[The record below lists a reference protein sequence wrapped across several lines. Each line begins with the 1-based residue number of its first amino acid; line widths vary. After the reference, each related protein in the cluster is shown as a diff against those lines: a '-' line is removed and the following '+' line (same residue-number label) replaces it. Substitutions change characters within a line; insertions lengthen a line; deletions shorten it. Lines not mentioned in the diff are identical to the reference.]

1 MTLTQHPDL
10 VQGTPEWR
18 DARCGMVT
26 ASVVAK
32 LLTPTLKV
40 ADNDTSRG
48 VVATLVTERLTG
60 HGSDDVPVSSDIW
73 RGIHS
78 EPYARGAYSEHH
90 GHVREMGFMSR
101 DDWGF
106 QIGYSPDGLVGD
118 DGLVEIKCPRAR
130 NHLLTVLRD
139 EVPTQH
145 MAQLQTALLVS
156 GRSWVDFV
164 SFFGGMPL
172 YRRRVEPDTAWH
184 DAIVAAVTAF
194 EAQAEEMSAAYTE
207 ASAGLPPTEPIPDL
221 EVVI

>member
-1 MTLTQHPDL
+1 MTLHQHPEL

-18 DARCGMVT
+18 ALRRGMVT

-40 ADNDTSRG
+40 ADNDTSRA

-60 HGSDDVPVSSDIW
+60 LDSDDAPTSSDMW

-78 EPYARGAYSEHH
+78 EPYARAAYSEHH
-90 GHVREMGFMSR
+90 APVREMGFMSR

-118 DGLVEIKCPRAR
+118 DGLVEIKCPRAK
-130 NHLLTVLRD
+130 NHLVTVIRD
-139 EVPTQH
+139 EVPAQH

-156 GRSWVDFV
+156 GRSWIDFV

-172 YRRRVEPDTAWH
+172 YCKRVEADPAWH
-184 DAIVAAVTAF
+184 DAIVAAVTTF
-194 EAQAEEMSAAYTE
+194 EAQADELRAAWDG
-207 ASAGLPPTEPIPDL
+207 ASAGLPDTEPVPDL
-221 EVVI
+221 EVLV

>member
-18 DARCGMVT
+18 IARCGMVT

-40 ADNDTSRG
+40 ADNDTSRAA
-48 VVATLVTERLTG
+48 VATLVTERLTG
-60 HGSDDVPVSSDIW
+60 QSSDDVAVSSDMW
-73 RGIHS
+73 RGIHN
-78 EPYARGAYSEHH
+78 EPYARAAYSEHH
-90 GHVREMGFMSR
+90 APVREMGFMSR

-118 DGLVEIKCPRAR
+118 DGLVEIKCPRAK
-130 NHLLTVLRD
+130 NHLVTIIRG
-139 EVPTQH
+139 EVPAQH

-172 YRRRVEPDTAWH
+172 YRKRVEPDPAWQA
-184 DAIVAAVTAF
+184 AIVAAVTTF
-194 EAQAEEMSAAYTE
+194 EAQAAELAAAWVE
-207 ASAGLPPTEPIPDL
+207 ASAGLPDTEPVPDL

>member
-18 DARCGMVT
+18 TVRCGMVT

-40 ADNDTSRG
+40 ADNDTSRA

-60 HGSDDVPVSSDIW
+60 LNSDDTPTSSDMW

-90 GHVREMGFMSR
+90 APVREMGFMSR

-118 DGLVEIKCPRAR
+118 DGLVEIKCPRAK
-130 NHLLTVLRD
+130 NHLLTIVRD
-139 EVPTQH
+139 EVPAEH

-172 YRRRVEPDTAWH
+172 YRKRVEPAPAWQA
-184 DAIVAAVTAF
+184 AIVAAVTTF
-194 EAQAEEMSAAYTE
+194 ETSAGELAEAYRDK
-207 ASAGLPPTEPIPDL
+207 SAGLPDTEPVPDL
-221 EVVI
+221 EVLI